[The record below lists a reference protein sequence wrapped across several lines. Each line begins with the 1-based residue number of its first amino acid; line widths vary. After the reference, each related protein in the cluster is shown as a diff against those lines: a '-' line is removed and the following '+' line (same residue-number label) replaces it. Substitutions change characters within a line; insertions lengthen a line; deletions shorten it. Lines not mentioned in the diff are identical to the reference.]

1 MREFSWDIFFPKA
14 KHGAKTSRSKAE
26 TVLELHDVKLRFG
39 GLSAIDDL
47 SFDIKHG
54 QIMGLIGPNGAGKTS
69 AFNVISGFY
78 KPTSGTIK
86 FLGKSIGGLSP
97 NEVCRA
103 GMSRTFQNIRL
114 FGHETV
120 LQNVMIGSRIRQ
132 KYQWWQTLAP
142 FIFTDVIREDAAVKA
157 QAMDLLEQLG
167 LEAFADEKAS
177 SLPYGAQRRLE
188 IARALATKPRFLL
201 LDEPAAGMNPQES
214 EELMK
219 FIRRLRDEFDL
230 TILLIE
236 HDMKVVMNVCDY
248 IHVLDQGVHIA
259 QGTPDEIRANPRV
272 VEAYLGAGASESTPE
287 GGAA

>member
-1 MREFSWDIFFPKA
+1 MREFSWNIFFPK
-14 KHGAKTSRSKAE
+14 KKVTDISSKAE
-26 TVLELHDVKLRFG
+26 TVLELDNVKLKFG
-39 GLSAIDDL
+39 GLSAIDNL
-47 SFDIKHG
+47 SMKIKHWE
-54 QIMGLIGPNGAGKTS
+54 IVGLIGPNGAGKTS

-114 FGHETV
+114 FGNQTV

-132 KYQWWQTLAP
+132 KYSWWMTLLP
-142 FIFTDVIREDAAVKA
+142 FIFTDVIKEDAEAREQAVN
-157 QAMDLLEQLG
+157 LLEQLG
-167 LEAFADEKAS
+167 LDAFADEKAS
-177 SLPYGAQRRLE
+177 SLPYGAQRRLV
-188 IARALATKPRFLL
+188 IARALATRPRYLL
-201 LDEPAAGMNPQES
+201 LDEHAAGMNPQES

-259 QGTPDEIRANPRV
+259 EGTPAEIKANPRV
-272 VEAYLGAGASESTPE
+272 VEAYLGAGASEAE

>member
-1 MREFSWDIFFPKA
+1 MKKA
-14 KHGAKTSRSKAE
+14 KSKESREKSE
-26 TVLELHDVKLRFG
+26 TVLELQDVKLRFG
-39 GLSAIDDL
+39 GLSAIDNL
-47 SFDIKHG
+47 TFTIKRG
-54 QIMGLIGPNGAGKTS
+54 QIIGLIGPNGAGKTS

-86 FLGKSIGGLSP
+86 FLGKSIGGLGP
-97 NEVCRA
+97 DEVCKA

-157 QAMDLLEQLG
+157 RALDLLAQLG
-167 LEAFADEKAS
+167 LEEFADEKAS

-188 IARALATKPRFLL
+188 IARALATKPEFLL

-219 FIRRLRDEFDL
+219 FIRRLRDEFAL

-248 IHVLDQGVHIA
+248 IQVLDQGVHIA
-259 QGTPDEIRANPRV
+259 QGTPDEIKANPRV
-272 VEAYLGAGASESTPE
+272 IEAYLGAGAAAE
-287 GGAA
+287 GSVA